1 MYLLPL
7 NSINVLIEKF
17 ELTKHIDNTLIHFAL
32 FKSNVLLIH
41 VHVPL
46 SNN

>member
-17 ELTKHIDNTLIHFAL
+17 ELTKKIDNTLVNFAL
-32 FKSNVLLIH
+32 LKSNVLLLH
-41 VHVPL
+41 LHVPL